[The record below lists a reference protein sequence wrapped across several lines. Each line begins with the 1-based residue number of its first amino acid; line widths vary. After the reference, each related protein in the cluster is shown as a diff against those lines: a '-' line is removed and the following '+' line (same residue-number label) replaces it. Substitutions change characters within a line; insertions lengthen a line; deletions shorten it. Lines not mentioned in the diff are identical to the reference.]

1 MVRDSTN
8 DAARSLIE
16 GSNIH
21 TDDPDPSAPPVQ
33 KLRMMW
39 LALGFFCVGL
49 GIIGALLPLMP
60 TTIFLILAASCF
72 ARSSPRF
79 EAWLLDHPRF
89 GPSLRAWR
97 AEGAI
102 PLRAKIAACTGITIG
117 YAIFYLCSRPS
128 AGLGVF
134 VAAILAGCAAYI
146 LSRPLPRP
154 TGDQIT

>member
-1 MVRDSTN
+1 MR
-8 DAARSLIE
+8 LI
-16 GSNIH
+16 
-21 TDDPDPSAPPVQ
+21 
-33 KLRMMW
+33 W

-102 PLRAKIAACTGITIG
+102 PLRGKVAACAGITIG
-117 YAIFYLCSRPS
+117 YAIFYWSSRPS
-128 AGLGVF
+128 AWLAVS

-154 TGDQIT
+154 ARDQIT